1 MDTIKEYPI
10 DPKLTESKINVPA
23 NSTVL
28 SARYTPTGK
37 RIEVGV
43 LVDLDSDE
51 MEEKTIL
58 VFEPHEDIED
68 DMKAKFIG
76 VATGHS
82 FVKGVQYFEEVFYV
96 FEKLR

>member
-1 MDTIKEYPI
+1 MDTIKEYSINPRETEIKI
-10 DPKLTESKINVPA
+10 DVPV
-23 NSTVL
+23 NSTIL
-28 SARYTPTGK
+28 SARYEPTGK
-37 RIEVGV
+37 EIEIGV
-43 LVDLDSDE
+43 LIDLDTDE
-51 MEEKTIL
+51 YEEKTLL
-58 VFEPHEDIED
+58 VYEPNEDIED